1 MNIRRIATA
10 LVATACTAATV
21 ATAVPAQAA
30 AATSAPRTGT
40 TSLATVLAAD
50 GNRFDRNWRDF
61 DIVDRAV
68 TTVLHAKPGSDVAVL
83 TRGAEPV
90 TAFLPTDRAFRVLV
104 EDLTGRHLARERAVF
119 RAVAHGFDVDTIEA
133 VLLYHVVPGATLTY
147 AQARR
152 SDGASLPT
160 ALEDAALRVHVVDGR
175 VRLRDLDPDAA
186 NARVLPGARNLNRGN
201 SQIAHGISRVLRPV
215 DL

>member
-30 AATSAPRTGT
+30 TATGAPRTGT

-68 TTVLHAKPGSDVAVL
+68 TTVLQAKPDSAVAVL
-83 TRGAEPV
+83 AGGAEPV

-133 VLLYHVVPGATLTY
+133 VLLYHVVPGRPSPTP
-147 AQARR
+147 RP
-152 SDGASLPT
+152 GAPT
-160 ALEDAALRVHVVDGR
+160 APACRPPSRTPRCGCSGRRPGPAA
-175 VRLRDLDPDAA
+175 
-186 NARVLPGARNLNRGN
+186 
-201 SQIAHGISRVLRPV
+201 
-215 DL
+215 